1 MGKRCEGGII
11 AAVVVFLLLTG
22 GSATSRFINTVGVV
36 MVFSIPFIVLH
47 NTNGVDG
54 KDGYRLKGGY
64 ILGHGSHCLA
74 GYCAVFL

>member
-1 MGKRCEGGII
+1 MGKRWEGGII

-47 NTNGVDG
+47 NNRD
-54 KDGYRLKGGY
+54 
-64 ILGHGSHCLA
+64 
-74 GYCAVFL
+74 